1 MNYEEFIACIRDY
14 MAEAVGNDKTVTI
27 NKVLKN
33 NDVELDALTI
43 SSNETNVAPTI
54 YLNSYYKEYEN
65 GREPGKL

>member
-54 YLNSYYKEYEN
+54 YLNSYYKD
-65 GREPGKL
+65 LSVI